1 MAVFEDRILRLPAD
15 VVAAVWMGTGFGA
28 LAVSRQADTK
38 LYRLTLID
46 GTESFTLW
54 EGEAGVS
61 PMLFH
66 IEGETALCFFPGEAL
81 LSISRPEATV
91 TCTKLS
97 PDGKLRMPVML
108 GVGRDGLPA
117 LINQPHGIDIV
128 RLYVSKARYG
138 FGPSISGPDLA
149 PGSRVSALGETGAG
163 DIVLLAD
170 NAKSGVE
177 VWRHR
182 GRDGWQQVVRQGY
195 WRHGF
200 NGAVSAI
207 TAGVPDMVAALYP
220 GEPALDALGRMPV
233 APELLILPG
242 DGDPALIIGETRA
255 SPDGLIVPLSGPS
268 AATGQIKG
276 RFSALAAHKG
286 AVYAA
291 LQESDTTAHVFR
303 IGQSFRVELLE
314 HIEGRV
320 LHIGS
325 GANPWDEVMILVQ

>member
-138 FGPSISGPDLA
+138 FYGTMTICPERDCTSDTLWTLACTLIAEAINAQEEAEMIGIRDFLDSKMGRHFADEVIDAMRSGKTSTKA
-149 PGSRVSALGETGAG
+149 
-163 DIVLLAD
+163 
-170 NAKSGVE
+170 
-177 VWRHR
+177 
-182 GRDGWQQVVRQGY
+182 
-195 WRHGF
+195 
-200 NGAVSAI
+200 
-207 TAGVPDMVAALYP
+207 
-220 GEPALDALGRMPV
+220 ALDATIDTWMRRGINAQPV
-233 APELLILPG
+233 FHV
-242 DGDPALIIGETRA
+242 PAHR
-255 SPDGLIVPLSGPS
+255 
-268 AATGQIKG
+268 
-276 RFSALAAHKG
+276 
-286 AVYAA
+286 
-291 LQESDTTAHVFR
+291 HV
-303 IGQSFRVELLE
+303 RV
-314 HIEGRV
+314 
-320 LHIGS
+320 
-325 GANPWDEVMILVQ
+325 